1 MALDDT
7 TQQPAPTFTWGS
19 GGARLTPDEIANRR
33 KIADALA
40 AQGSDAS
47 PFPTGTRG
55 FGEVTQG
62 LARVA
67 KGVSAGLDYRE
78 ADQAA
83 KANADDNKA
92 MIAALLGGGAAAPAT
107 SSTPTVAAVPDSS

>member
-1 MALDDT
+1 MALFDT
-7 TQQPAPTFTWGS
+7 NAPAPTFQWGS
-19 GGARLTPDEIANRR
+19 NGARLTPDEIAAQR
-33 KIADALA
+33 KVADALM

-47 PFPTGTRG
+47 PFPVGTRG

-62 LARVA
+62 LARLA
-67 KGVSAGLDYRE
+67 KGISAGLDYRE

-83 KANADDNKA
+83 KQNADDNKA